1 MATTPFKVD
10 RYRAARRDKTMPI
23 VTIRSPRNGLL
34 YINSVYNEVA
44 DKLPAILVLPV
55 GPISSRP

>member
-1 MATTPFKVD
+1 
-10 RYRAARRDKTMPI
+10 MPI